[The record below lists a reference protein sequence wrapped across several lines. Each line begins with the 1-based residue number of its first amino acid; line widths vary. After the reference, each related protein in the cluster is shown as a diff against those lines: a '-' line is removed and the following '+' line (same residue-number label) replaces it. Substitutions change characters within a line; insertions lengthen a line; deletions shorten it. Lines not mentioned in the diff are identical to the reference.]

1 MIKKGS
7 YSVSKQKEKID
18 KLKDKIQKYDD
29 KQQFY
34 DKILHNLIILYFFSI
49 CISVLTTATI
59 KLYILIPCAIII
71 ILYFLIF
78 IFPYKLKMQKLN
90 KELSDLSFI
99 YLANSTTVHLKEII
113 DYIEVNDL
121 KVIIPP
127 LNKINNCYYYEREYL
142 NFDKFDK
149 PNIFTFDFDLVL
161 EEYYLRT
168 KGFDSIHLLNSEYK
182 LLKSKSKPI

>member
-1 MIKKGS
+1 MIKKGP
-7 YSVSKQKEKID
+7 YSVSEQKEKID
-18 KLKDKIQKYDD
+18 KLKDKIQKYTN

-34 DKILHNLIILYFFSI
+34 NKILNNLMILYFVCVSI
-49 CISVLTTATI
+49 SLLSTAKI

-78 IFPYKLKMQKLN
+78 IFQYTLKIQKLN
-90 KELSDLSFI
+90 KELSDLRFI
-99 YLANSTTVHLKEII
+99 YMANSTTVHLKEII
-113 DYIEVNDL
+113 DYIEVNDI

-127 LNKINNCYYYEREYL
+127 LNAINDCYYYEREY
-142 NFDKFDK
+142 FDFDEYDK
-149 PNIFTFDFDLVL
+149 RNIFTFDFDLVW

-168 KGFDSIHLLNSEYK
+168 QGFGRIHLLNSEYK